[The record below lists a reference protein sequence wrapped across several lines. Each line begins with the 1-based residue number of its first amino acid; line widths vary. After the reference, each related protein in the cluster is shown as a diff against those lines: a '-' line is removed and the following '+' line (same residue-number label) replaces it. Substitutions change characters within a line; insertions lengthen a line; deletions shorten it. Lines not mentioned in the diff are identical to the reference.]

1 MKIITTIFTSSLSL
15 ILATASVH
23 AADFKV
29 GIVDMTRVFA
39 EYGKTKDAEDKVEGN
54 KELAKKELEVQR
66 EKYKKLIE
74 KYQAYGPQLKDPAIS
89 ETLRKKLTKEA
100 EELAGE
106 LRNLERE
113 NAEEVQRRERQLQEE
128 ASRLRAGLMDE
139 IAKVVADHARV
150 QDFDIVFDKTGL
162 STRGI
167 PLVLY
172 TKEAVDFSED
182 IIKKLNKG
190 E

>member
-1 MKIITTIFTSSLSL
+1 MKIITAILTTSLSL
-15 ILATASVH
+15 LIASSSVQ

-54 KELAKKELEVQR
+54 KDLAKRELDAQR

-74 KYQAYGPQLKDPAIS
+74 KYQEYGPKLKDPGIS
-89 ETLRKKLTKEA
+89 ETLRKSLTKKAEA
-100 EELAGE
+100 LGGE
-106 LRNLERE
+106 IRTLERQ

-128 ASRLRAGLMDE
+128 ASQLRAGIMDE
-139 IAKVVADHARV
+139 IAKVVAEHARL
-150 QDFDIVFDKTGL
+150 QNYDIVFDKTGL

-167 PLVLY
+167 PFLLY

-182 IIKKLNKG
+182 IIKILNK